1 MRRLITPLLIALGL
15 CGPVPAGAET
25 YVYQE
30 KDGTRWISDR
40 ALDPARFT
48 FIQKYGRATATR
60 SCHGVTPEAL
70 EQRAQRYMPAVIKY
84 SEKHHIDARLIK
96 AMIAVESCFDALA
109 VSRAGA
115 RGLMQLMPDTA
126 RQYHVLD
133 RFDPDDNLQGGI
145 RHFRDLLNRFE
156 NNLAYSLAAYNAGVR
171 NVEKHGGVPP
181 FPETRDYVR
190 RVLRYYERYRQDDI
204 LADNP

>member
-1 MRRLITPLLIALGL
+1 AAQNLQLAANALGYGSIWLTGPFATDEHVRQSLGLGSDDRIAGFIYLGTPGPAAAMARKKLQNRPQPADFMVNWTGQHDFWMRRLITPLLIALGL

-70 EQRAQRYMPAVIKY
+70 EQRAQRYMPAVIK
-84 SEKHHIDARLIK
+84 
-96 AMIAVESCFDALA
+96 
-109 VSRAGA
+109 
-115 RGLMQLMPDTA
+115 
-126 RQYHVLD
+126 
-133 RFDPDDNLQGGI
+133 
-145 RHFRDLLNRFE
+145 
-156 NNLAYSLAAYNAGVR
+156 
-171 NVEKHGGVPP
+171 
-181 FPETRDYVR
+181 
-190 RVLRYYERYRQDDI
+190 
-204 LADNP
+204 